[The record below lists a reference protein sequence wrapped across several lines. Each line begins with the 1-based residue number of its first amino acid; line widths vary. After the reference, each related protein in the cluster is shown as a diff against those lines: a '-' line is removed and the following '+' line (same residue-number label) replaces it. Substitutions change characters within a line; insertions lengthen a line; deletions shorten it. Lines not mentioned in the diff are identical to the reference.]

1 MRKDWIKIKNYY
13 LTHEISLEELS
24 KKYKVSIS
32 TLTKRSAK
40 EKWSDLKANKRK
52 EIETKAEEKITK
64 QVIDEKVRANQRHNE
79 LYEKC
84 LKVAD
89 KILDKYMTELES
101 GKKKKKISATAY
113 NLSFVTKSISDAQKG
128 QRLSLH
134 IEDVDTDV
142 IKSEPEVFVIK
153 GLDVGKI

>member
-40 EKWSDLKANKRK
+40 EKWSELKADKRK
-52 EIETKAEEKITK
+52 EIEAKAEEKITN
-64 QVIDEKVRANQRHNE
+64 QVIDEKVRANKRHNE
-79 LYEKC
+79 LYTMC
-84 LKVAD
+84 LDVAE
-89 KILDKYMTELES
+89 KILNKYMAELES
-101 GKKKKKISATAY
+101 GKKKKISATAY

-128 QRLSLH
+128 QRLSLK
-134 IEDVDTDV
+134 IDDSEDLAN
-142 IKSEPEVFVIK
+142 KEPEVFVIK
-153 GLDVGKI
+153 GLDLDKI